1 MDDIAESREDV
12 ALASLDS
19 EAELADTAGCCVL
32 AEFVTSSV
40 MSREDGA
47 DWLPCT

>member
-19 EAELADTAGCCVL
+19 EGELADMAGCCML
-32 AEFVTSSV
+32 AEFVTSRV
-40 MSREDGA
+40 MIGGDDV